1 MLNTLLFQGILVS
14 DPKLE
19 ISEKTGE
26 PIVWFRLIG
35 TGSRENKKESKVSFL
50 FVVKGNLAE
59 RFAKDGR
66 FRKNSRIIVEATLD
80 QRVYDDEQETVLYY
94 ATVRRI
100 IDDSLQQ
107 PIPPAVQ
114 KQEPRKEIR
123 VKESIGEEMAE
134 TVYSLQKQHPEEF
147 MEQQPMPHSAPQ
159 PEQEKPIHKEESKDS
174 VIEETNDLN
183 TESPSPNGDPSDFSG
198 LI

>member
-94 ATVRRI
+94 ATVRKI
-100 IDDSLQQ
+100 LDNSAD
-107 PIPPAVQ
+107 
-114 KQEPRKEIR
+114 
-123 VKESIGEEMAE
+123 ESI
-134 TVYSLQKQHPEEF
+134 K
-147 MEQQPMPHSAPQ
+147 
-159 PEQEKPIHKEESKDS
+159 KELVDIVSTS
-174 VIEETNDLN
+174 NQRIL
-183 TESPSPNGDPSDFSG
+183 S
-198 LI
+198 